1 MLKKNKDVIFIA
13 LLCLLPLIYG
23 FFMYDKLPEML
34 PTRWNFKGEID
45 GYTSKFSAIVYLPL
59 ILFAATLFSGFVTKE
74 DPKNAE
80 NKPKIIRLSLVMLPI
95 FSNILVISS
104 MYIALGNKLNITML
118 IKLFI
123 ALVFIIL
130 GNYMP
135 KLKKNYTIGIKTP
148 WTLHDDEIWQKTHRL
163 GGKIMILQGLLI
175 LVTLLLNNS
184 YLFFAIICFSLI
196 PLIYSY
202 LLYLYKKK

>member
-34 PTRWNFKGEID
+34 PTHWNFKGEID

-80 NKPKIIRLSLVMLPI
+80 NKPKIIRLSLIMLPI

-123 ALVFIIL
+123 ALIFIIL

-135 KLKKNYTIGIKTP
+135 KLKRNYTIGIKTP

>member
-34 PTRWNFKGEID
+34 PTHWNFKGEID

-80 NKPKIIRLSLVMLPI
+80 NKPKIIRLSLIMLPI

-135 KLKKNYTIGIKTP
+135 KLKRNYTIGIKTP

>member
-34 PTRWNFKGEID
+34 PTHWNFKGEID

-59 ILFAATLFSGFVTKE
+59 ALFAATLFSGFVTKE

-80 NKPKIIRLSLVMLPI
+80 NKPKIIRLNLIMLPI

-123 ALVFIIL
+123 ALIFIIL

-135 KLKKNYTIGIKTP
+135 KLKRNYTIGIKTP

>member
-34 PTRWNFKGEID
+34 PTHWNFKGEID

-59 ILFAATLFSGFVTKE
+59 ALFAATLFSGFVTKE

-135 KLKKNYTIGIKTP
+135 KLKRNYTIGIKTP

>member
-23 FFMYDKLPEML
+23 FFIYDKLPEML
-34 PTRWNFKGEID
+34 PTHWNFKGEID

-59 ILFAATLFSGFVTKE
+59 ALFAATLFSGFVTKE

-80 NKPKIIRLSLVMLPI
+80 NKPKIIRLSLIMLPI
-95 FSNILVISS
+95 FSNLLVISS

-135 KLKKNYTIGIKTP
+135 KLKRNYTIGIKTP